1 MTLSWSIPY
10 FPISGGYNIFHMEKL
25 IADFRKIIEISSE
38 NTSKTDRSKY
48 RYISQSDNST
58 NISFEIK
65 NISLEDAGY
74 YTSGPDKGAVVNGY
88 YLIVVGMYMSA
99 ILL

>member
-1 MTLSWSIPY
+1 MIFSWSIPY
-10 FPISGGYNIFHMEKL
+10 FPSAGDYFIYHMGNRIGDLREIIGVSSG
-25 IADFRKIIEISSE
+25 
-38 NTSKTDRSKY
+38 NTFKTDRLKY
-48 RYISQSDNST
+48 RYISQSDNSK

-74 YTSGPDKGAVVNGY
+74 YTSGPDKGAVVDGH

-99 ILL
+99 FLL

>member
-1 MTLSWSIPY
+1 
-10 FPISGGYNIFHMEKL
+10 MEKR
-25 IADFRKIIEISSE
+25 IADFRRIIEFSSG

-48 RYISQSDNST
+48 RYISQPDNST

-74 YTSGPDKGAVVNGY
+74 YTSGPITGDVVNGY
-88 YLIVVGMYMSA
+88 YLIVC
-99 ILL
+99 ICLLFNYNLNMIEKN

>member
-1 MTLSWSIPY
+1 MILSWSIPY
-10 FPISGGYNIFHMEKL
+10 FPKSGGYTIFHMEKR
-25 IADFRKIIEISSE
+25 IADFRRIIEFSSG

-74 YTSGPDKGAVVNGY
+74 YTSGPSTGEVVNGY
-88 YLIVVGMYMSA
+88 YLIVVGLYMSA